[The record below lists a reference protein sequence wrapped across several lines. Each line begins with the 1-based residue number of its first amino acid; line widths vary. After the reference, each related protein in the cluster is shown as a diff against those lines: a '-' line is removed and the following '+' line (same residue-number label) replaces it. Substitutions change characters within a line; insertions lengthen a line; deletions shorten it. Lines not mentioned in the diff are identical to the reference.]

1 MGRAVSGIDE
11 TVAGSF
17 RDPAGF
23 VFRRNGTILRH
34 VAESYGPVYDRLLAS
49 GLYQS
54 LVRDGLLLP
63 HEEVPVG
70 PEDKNAHRILQP
82 VEVPFI
88 SYPYEWCF
96 SQLRDSAL
104 VTLDIQIRAIEFQMS
119 LKDASA
125 YNIQLAGGR
134 PVLVDSLSFEEYEE
148 GYPWVAYKQ
157 FCQHFLAPLALM
169 ALRDVSLGRLLEIH
183 LDGIPLELA
192 ARLLP
197 LRSRLRPGLAMH
209 LFSHARLQSR
219 HASKKMTREEFRGRM
234 SRGGLLTILNN
245 LRSTVRS
252 LGWDPKV
259 SAWSDYYQG
268 ESYDE
273 AGFASKRTLVA
284 EYLRSVGPEE
294 AWDLGANTGEFTRI
308 AAEQGV
314 RVISIDSDPGAIEI
328 SYREVVRSRD
338 AAVYPIVADVSNP
351 SPASGWANTE
361 RTSLLDRGP
370 TDAVI
375 ALALLHHLAITN
387 NVPLERLAEFF
398 SSLGRSLII
407 EYIPREDPKV
417 QRLLALRNHSFPGYC
432 RQGFEEA
439 FQRYFSIDRTD
450 PIENSGR
457 RLYLMT
463 RLSPASLQ

>member
-1 MGRAVSGIDE
+1 MPGIDE

-23 VFRRNGTILRH
+23 VFRRDGTVLRH
-34 VAESYGPVYDRLLAS
+34 VAKSYGPVYDRLVAS

-54 LVRDGLLLP
+54 LVGDGLLLP
-63 HEEVPVG
+63 HDEVPAG
-70 PEDKNAHRILQP
+70 PRDSDAYKILEP

-125 YNIQLAGGR
+125 YNIQLSGGR
-134 PVLVDSLSFEEYEE
+134 PVLVDTLSFEEYEE
-148 GYPWVAYKQ
+148 GYPWVAYRQ

-219 HASKKMTREEFRGRM
+219 HAGTKMAREEFRGRM
-234 SRGGLLTILNN
+234 SRKGLLTILNN
-245 LRSTVRS
+245 LRSTVRG
-252 LGWDPKV
+252 LGWDPQA

-273 AGFASKRTLVA
+273 VGFASKKTLVA
-284 EYLRSVGPEE
+284 EYLRCIVPQE

-308 AAEQGV
+308 AAGQGA
-314 RVISIDSDPGAIEI
+314 RVISIDSDPGAVEL
-328 SYREVVRSRD
+328 SYRDVVRGRD
-338 AAVYPIVADVSNP
+338 ARIYPIVADVSNP
-351 SPASGWANTE
+351 SPASGWANME
-361 RTSLLDRGP
+361 RMSLLDRGP
-370 TDAVI
+370 TDTVI

-387 NVPLERLAEFF
+387 NVPLEKLAEFF
-398 SSLGRSLII
+398 ASLGRSLIV
-407 EYIPREDPKV
+407 EYIPRDDPKV

-432 RQGFEEA
+432 REGFEKA
-439 FQRYFSIDRTD
+439 FAKYFSTHRND
-450 PIENSGR
+450 PIANSGR
-457 RLYLMT
+457 RLYLM
-463 RLSPASLQ
+463 RNLSPA

>member
-34 VAESYGPVYDRLLAS
+34 VAESYGPVYDRLVAS
-49 GLYQS
+49 GLYQN

-82 VEVPFI
+82 VEVPFV

-219 HASKKMTREEFRGRM
+219 HAGAKMTREEFRGRM

-273 AGFASKRTLVA
+273 AGFASKRRLVA
-284 EYLRSVGPEE
+284 EYLRSELAPKKPGTLEPTPVNSLESRPDKAFALYPSTAIRGRSKSAIGKLSAVE
-294 AWDLGANTGEFTRI
+294 TRRCI
-308 AAEQGV
+308 
-314 RVISIDSDPGAIEI
+314 
-328 SYREVVRSRD
+328 RS
-338 AAVYPIVADVSNP
+338 
-351 SPASGWANTE
+351 WLTF
-361 RTSLLDRGP
+361 RTP
-370 TDAVI
+370 V
-375 ALALLHHLAITN
+375 
-387 NVPLERLAEFF
+387 RLAD
-398 SSLGRSLII
+398 GPI
-407 EYIPREDPKV
+407 
-417 QRLLALRNHSFPGYC
+417 RN
-432 RQGFEEA
+432 
-439 FQRYFSIDRTD
+439 
-450 PIENSGR
+450 GR
-457 RLYLMT
+457 RSWTGDLRM
-463 RLSPASLQ
+463 Q